1 MSESIQDTS
10 GLTIEENILQ
20 YETRAE
26 TVQTRRQ
33 KLIAKMEAAVDKMDL
48 EITNKSDPDL
58 VMSQARVLE
67 QYRQMLNDVETSERN
82 LIATKLKKQDT
93 EQSAVQAGQLT
104 EFLKSIKFS
113 NGVPME
119 ERPKMTMEELNKL
132 MEKQFEERGC
142 IVVETELE
150 ATDRQLPTKKSSE
163 DDF

>member
-1 MSESIQDTS
+1 MSEEQF
-10 GLTIEENILQ
+10 GLTLEENILQ

-26 TVQTRRQ
+26 NVQSRRQ
-33 KLIAKMEAAVDKMDL
+33 KLIAKMEAAVDKMNM
-48 EITNKSDPDL
+48 EITDKSDPDL

-82 LIATKLKKQDT
+82 LIATKLKKKDT
-93 EQSAVQAGQLT
+93 EQASIHAGQLT

-119 ERPKMTMEELNKL
+119 ERPTMTAEELEKL
-132 MEKQFEERGC
+132 MQKQFEERGC
-142 IVVETELE
+142 VVVNTELE
-150 ATDRQLPTKKSSE
+150 STERQLPKKKTSE

>member
-67 QYRQMLNDVETSERN
+67 QYRQMLNDVEASERN
-82 LIATKLKKQDT
+82 LIATKLKKKDSET
-93 EQSAVQAGQLT
+93 TSLQAGQLA

-119 ERPKMTMEELNKL
+119 ERPKMTAEELNKL

-142 IVVETELE
+142 VVVETELE
-150 ATDRQLPTKKSSE
+150 ANDRQLPTKKVSE
-163 DDF
+163 DEF